1 MDVICWCKQGFDVI
15 EFSKFFPEL
24 ATDLPD
30 ETRNNYRDVID
41 NCMLRSERPTEQSS
55 MDVDS
60 ETFTIYAA
68 QNGSEQAWRQ
78 LFDRHFEA
86 VYRFCLVLTRTR
98 HDLAEELTQQV
109 FVTAARRIHR
119 FDPNRAAFRAWLF
132 GVARNRHM
140 ATRTSEQRRKRHEES
155 SSRGNSEM
163 VARPDSDLRVHEAL
177 ARLPSHYRIVLDEK
191 YLRGLSMNE
200 IAANN
205 GASVEAI
212 ESLLRRARASFAREY
227 EQIRTLE

>member
-1 MDVICWCKQGFDVI
+1 
-15 EFSKFFPEL
+15 
-24 ATDLPD
+24 
-30 ETRNNYRDVID
+30 
-41 NCMLRSERPTEQSS
+41 

-60 ETFTIYAA
+60 ETFAIHAA

-78 LFDRHFEA
+78 LFERHFDA
-86 VYRFCLVLTRTR
+86 VYRFCVALAGAR

-109 FVTAARRIHR
+109 FVTATRRINR
-119 FDPNRAAFRAWLF
+119 FDPSRAAFRAWLF

-140 ATRTSEQRRKRHEES
+140 AMRNGEQRRKRHEES
-155 SSRGNSEM
+155 SAKGPSE
-163 VARPDSDLRVHEAL
+163 VVTPRDPDLRVHEAL

-212 ESLLRRARASFAREY
+212 ESLLRRARAGFAREY
-227 EQIRTLE
+227 EQIRTLD

>member
-1 MDVICWCKQGFDVI
+1 
-15 EFSKFFPEL
+15 
-24 ATDLPD
+24 
-30 ETRNNYRDVID
+30 
-41 NCMLRSERPTEQSS
+41 

-60 ETFTIYAA
+60 ETFAIHAA
-68 QNGSEQAWRQ
+68 QDGSEQAWRQ
-78 LFDRHFEA
+78 LFDRHFDA
-86 VYRFCLVLTRTR
+86 VYRFCVALTGAR

-119 FDPNRAAFRAWLF
+119 FDPSRAAFRAWLF
-132 GVARNRHM
+132 GVAKNRHM
-140 ATRTSEQRRKRHEES
+140 AIRAGEQRRKLYEQSTAKWRS
-155 SSRGNSEM
+155 AAVTPG
-163 VARPDSDLRVHEAL
+163 DYDLRVHEAL

-212 ESLLRRARASFAREY
+212 ESLLRRARAGFAREF
-227 EQIRTLE
+227 EQIRSLE